1 MIKFT
6 LKCDKDHRF
15 DSWFQSADAYDKL
28 ARAGMVSCA
37 VCGSVDVEKSMMA
50 PSVQASRSKKSTAP
64 PAPSDITPPA
74 STGGAL
80 SAPASPA
87 EQALAQLRRKVE
99 ENSEYVGMNF
109 ARAARDIHDG
119 AAPERA
125 IYGEARLEDARQLI
139 EDGIP
144 VAPLPFRP
152 SRKSN

>member
-6 LKCDKDHRF
+6 LKCGQDHRF
-15 DSWFQSADAYDKL
+15 DSWFQSAEAYDKL

-37 VCGSVDVEKSMMA
+37 VCGDHDVEKSMMA
-50 PSVQASRSKKSTAP
+50 PSVQASRSKKATAP
-64 PAPSDITPPA
+64 AGPSDVPGPQ
-74 STGGAL
+74 GGAL

-87 EQALAQLRRKVE
+87 ELALAQLRRKVE

-109 ARAARDIHDG
+109 ARAARDIHEG
-119 AAPERA
+119 TAPERA